1 MKKKLGVILG
11 VALVAVMLVAIL
23 AGCVPSDPAKAKSN
37 LEGDGYNVAKVDGVL
52 AQFAVSPMSIIA
64 EVDLDKVESV
74 VTGSK
79 GTDNVVIIYFKD
91 SSSANDYY
99 NKFEP
104 AVKKMAE
111 ETKAEDYAFG
121 KSGSVV
127 YFGTTA
133 AVKAA
138 K

>member
-11 VALVAVMLVAIL
+11 VALVAVMLVAVL
-23 AGCVPSDPAKAKSN
+23 AGCVPSDPAKAESN
-37 LEGDGYNVAKVDGVL
+37 LKSEGYTAVKAEGIA
-52 AQFAVSPMSIIA
+52 AQIA
-64 EVDLDKVESV
+64 ASVFTAIADVDLDKVDAV
-74 VTGSK
+74 VTGVK
-79 GTDNVVIIYFKD
+79 GTDRISMIYFKD
-91 SSSANDYY
+91 SSSANDYF

-111 ETKAEDYAFG
+111 ETNADDYAFG